1 ASYFG
6 ALDTLR
12 EQGLRVPEDISVA
25 GYDGIRSVQAVRP
38 RLTTVRQDSDAMGRR
53 AALRLIDHIDHPNT
67 AISDS
72 VLIPTMLIEGESLGE
87 APRG

>member
-1 ASYFG
+1 M
-6 ALDTLR
+6 
-12 EQGLRVPEDISVA
+12 PEDISVA

-38 RLTTVRQDSDAMGRR
+38 RLTTVCQDTDAMGRH

-72 VLIPTMLIEGESLGE
+72 ILIPTMLIEGESMAA
-87 APRG
+87 APKGL